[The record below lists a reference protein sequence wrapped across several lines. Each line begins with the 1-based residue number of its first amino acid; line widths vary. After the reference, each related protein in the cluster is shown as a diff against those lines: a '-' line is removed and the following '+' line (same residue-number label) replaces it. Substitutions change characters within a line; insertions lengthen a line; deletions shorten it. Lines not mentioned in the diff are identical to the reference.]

1 MLKTG
6 SRILLSTALVL
17 SVLTIIAGSLQAQTY
32 SSERHDFR
40 LTAIARGLEHPWG
53 VAFLPNGDVLVT
65 ERPGRLR
72 LIRNGRLDPA
82 PVPGAPLVVA
92 SGQGGLLDIALHP
105 HFTENRLIYLSYA
118 GGGAGG
124 VGTEV
129 GRGRFIDGRL
139 LGFENILVT
148 RPKARGG
155 RHFGSRL
162 IFDRAGALY
171 VTSGERATP
180 DRAQDLGDLA
190 GKIIRIRDDGTIPP
204 DNPFIG
210 RKNARAEIYSY
221 GHRNP
226 QGLALHPVTGRIWA
240 AEHGPRGGD
249 EINLISP
256 GANYGW
262 PVITHGRSYAG
273 FAIGEGA
280 AKPGM
285 EQPVR
290 YWVPSISPSGMVF
303 YTGAAFPQ
311 WRGNLFLGALSGQAL
326 IRLVMDGDTV
336 VQEERLLTGLGM
348 RIRDVRQG
356 PDGKLYLLTDAR
368 NGALLRLDPVPRR

>member
-1 MLKTG
+1 MLNIR
-6 SRILLSTALVL
+6 SQILLSVAFALFI
-17 SVLTIIAGSLQAQTY
+17 LTVIVGSPHAQTY
-32 SSERHDFR
+32 SSERHGFR
-40 LTAIARGLEHPWG
+40 LTTIVQGLEHPWS
-53 VAFLPNGDVLVT
+53 VAFLPGGDLLVT

-72 LIRNGRLDPA
+72 LIRGGKLDPT
-82 PVPGAPLVVA
+82 PVPGVPQVAA

-105 HFTENRLIYLSYA
+105 RFAENRLIYLSYA
-118 GGGAGG
+118 GRGAGG
-124 VGTEV
+124 VSTEV
-129 GRGRFIDGRL
+129 GRGNFIKDRL
-139 LGFENILVT
+139 VNFEKILVT
-148 RPKARGG
+148 RPKAHGG

-162 IFDRAGALY
+162 IFDGAGMLY
-171 VTSGERATP
+171 VTSGERGTP
-180 DRAQDLGDLA
+180 DRAQDIGDLA

-210 RKNARAEIYSY
+210 RKGARSEIYSY

-262 PVITHGRSYAG
+262 PVITHGRAYSG
-273 FAIGEGA
+273 QKIGEGSA
-280 AKPGM
+280 RPGM
-285 EQPVR
+285 KQPVH

-303 YTGAAFPQ
+303 YTGAAFAK
-311 WRGNLFLGALSGQAL
+311 WRGNLFLGALSGEAL
-326 IRLVMDGDTV
+326 IRLEMKGNTV
-336 VQEERLLTGLGM
+336 LHEERLLTGLGI

-356 PDGKLYLLTDAR
+356 PDGRLYLLTDAPE
-368 NGALLRLDPVPRR
+368 GALLRLDPVTR